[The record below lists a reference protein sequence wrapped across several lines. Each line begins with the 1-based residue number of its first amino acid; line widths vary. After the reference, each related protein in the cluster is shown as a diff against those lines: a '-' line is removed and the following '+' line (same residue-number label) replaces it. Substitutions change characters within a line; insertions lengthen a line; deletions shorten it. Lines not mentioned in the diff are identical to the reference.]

1 VRVPGN
7 TAVHDDRRR
16 TLNRILLR
24 WYARHG
30 RSLPWRDVDN
40 PYYVLISEFMLQQ
53 TQVARVMEH
62 FPRWIARFPTVAK
75 LAAARRREVLLAWSG
90 LGYNRR
96 ALYLHAAAQ
105 EIMRRHG
112 GRIPDDVEALH
123 ALPGFGR
130 YTAHAVA
137 CFGYYRRLPVVDVN
151 VRRVLSRLARNMK
164 TDTNMLAEPDV
175 WDIASALLPPRAHYN
190 WNQALMDL
198 GATVCTAR
206 RPSCDMCPLRGR
218 CPSAGRLAPGTPFG
232 RHAASHGTAAPD
244 PGTVS
249 SGTTASM
256 RGTDNA
262 STPAAVRETPRR
274 IHRGRLI
281 EHLRRC
287 SRHCDNGRRL
297 CSMLFDRCGKDERA
311 RLLDILA
318 SLQRDGMIRARAH
331 QRVVQDIRAFAEPLD
346 ILRICLTD

>member
-1 VRVPGN
+1 MKRVPG
-7 TAVHDDRRR
+7 TEAFPDDRRR

-40 PYYVLISEFMLQQ
+40 AYFVLISEFMLQQ

-105 EIMRRHG
+105 EIMKRHG
-112 GRIPDDVEALH
+112 GRVPDDIEALR

-137 CFGYYRRLPVVDVN
+137 CFGYRHRLPVVDVN
-151 VRRVLSRLARNMK
+151 VRRVISRLARNMK
-164 TDTNMLAEPDV
+164 TDTAMLPEPAV
-175 WDIASALLPPRAHYN
+175 WDFSEALLPPRAFYN

-198 GATVCTAR
+198 GATICTAR
-206 RPSCDMCPLRGR
+206 RPACDMCPLRGD
-218 CPSAGRLAPGTPFG
+218 CPSSGKLAPGKAP
-232 RHAASHGTAAPD
+232 AASR
-244 PGTVS
+244 S
-249 SGTTASM
+249 SGADRSPRKTA
-256 RGTDNA
+256 DV
-262 STPAAVRETPRR
+262 STSATAVRETPRR
-274 IHRGRLI
+274 IHRGRVI

-287 SRHCDNGRRL
+287 RRHCDNGLRL
-297 CSMLFDRCGKDERA
+297 CGMLFAKCGEDERA

-318 SLQRDGMIRARAH
+318 TLQRDGMIRARAH
-331 QRVVQDIRAFAEPLD
+331 RRPVQDLRAYAEGLD